1 MKVLKFLDVYLWDGG
16 ERHNYAHS
24 FNAETT
30 SKRDLELT
38 FKHCQVYE
46 KTIVLFDNVT
56 DFDQNKNE
64 IKRQAVLAK
73 LTPEERALL
82 GV

>member
-1 MKVLKFLDVYLWDGG
+1 MKVLKMLDVWLWDGG
-16 ERHNYAHS
+16 ERHIYAHS

-30 SKRDLELT
+30 SKKDLESK

-73 LTPEERALL
+73 LTPEEKALL